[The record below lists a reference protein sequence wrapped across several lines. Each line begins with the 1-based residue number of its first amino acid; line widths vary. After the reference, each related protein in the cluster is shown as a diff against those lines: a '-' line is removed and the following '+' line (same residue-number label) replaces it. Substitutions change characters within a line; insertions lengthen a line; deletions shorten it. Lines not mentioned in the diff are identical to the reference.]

1 MGERLLDVKNNP
13 ISLAMTLGNFAIA
26 DDDDKA
32 LKSVSEI
39 GSMLFTRGVSGTR
52 VVTGKEEKVF
62 QGNHVFKGWGSHY
75 DNTDV
80 PYITAAAAIGMTHSD
95 INLFIKRLDITG
107 TKKQRAINQTA
118 RNC

>member
-1 MGERLLDVKNNP
+1 
-13 ISLAMTLGNFAIA
+13 MTLGNFAIA

-62 QGNHVFKGWGSHY
+62 QGNHVFKGNKISLREHMY
-75 DNTDV
+75 AKYKSS
-80 PYITAAAAIGMTHSD
+80 PRI
-95 INLFIKRLDITG
+95 
-107 TKKQRAINQTA
+107 
-118 RNC
+118 

>member
-1 MGERLLDVKNNP
+1 
-13 ISLAMTLGNFAIA
+13 MTLGNFAIA

-62 QGNHVFKGWGSHY
+62 QGNHVFKG
-75 DNTDV
+75 NK
-80 PYITAAAAIGMTHSD
+80 I
-95 INLFIKRLDITG
+95 LR
-107 TKKQRAINQTA
+107 
-118 RNC
+118 

>member
-1 MGERLLDVKNNP
+1 
-13 ISLAMTLGNFAIA
+13 MTLGNFAIA

-62 QGNHVFKGWGSHY
+62 QGNHVFKGNKILLWAYMYVKSW
-75 DNTDV
+75 NT
-80 PYITAAAAIGMTHSD
+80 
-95 INLFIKRLDITG
+95 K
-107 TKKQRAINQTA
+107 
-118 RNC
+118 